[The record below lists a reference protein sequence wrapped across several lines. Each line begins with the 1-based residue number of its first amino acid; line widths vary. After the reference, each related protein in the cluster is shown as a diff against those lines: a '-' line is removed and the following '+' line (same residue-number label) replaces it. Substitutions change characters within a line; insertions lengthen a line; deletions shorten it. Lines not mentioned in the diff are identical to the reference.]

1 MAVTK
6 ILPRNS
12 GLKQAIAYVLNGD
25 KTDRQI
31 LTAHLNCDPGRE
43 YEQMLCTKEVVGKTG
58 GRQCYHIIQS
68 FRPGEVTPEL
78 ALEIAKEFANAY
90 LSDYQVVIGTHVDK
104 DHIHSH
110 ILFNSVN
117 YFTGEKYHASTRDY
131 YRQIRKISDRLC
143 REHGLSVIME
153 GKGEKAVSYIEWL
166 RQSKGQPTFR
176 AMLEADLREAIEDA
190 NDIGH
195 FFLIMEHKG
204 YEIKHGARLSF
215 RLRGQERFM
224 VPGRKNPLFTEDG
237 IRAAIAGNLDEIA
250 AGTRPAIVYRPRYEP
265 YRRRHPQKYTG
276 FMALYVH
283 YLYLLGKAGQRQYP
297 PKMTSHL
304 RREIMKFESYKE
316 QFAFLREHGVSTAE
330 GLQAVRARTEET
342 LASLMKQRTILNVRK
357 KKRRALYDALS
368 DAEALAPVKSLY
380 EDGIPGM
387 EDQFTRYMDA
397 VSALEQCGI
406 PREKLLEEKA
416 DLYRQLADVNRKIRQ
431 ARKEISLCE
440 TIEKNRPQMERDID
454 IAEGGQQR
462 EMNKSEP
469 VR

>member
-25 KTDRQI
+25 KTDGQI

-43 YEQMLCTKEVVGKTG
+43 YEQMLGTKEAVGKTG

-90 LSDYQVVIGTHVDK
+90 LSEYQVVIGTHVDK

-117 YFTGEKYHASTRDY
+117 YFTGEKYHVSTQDY
-131 YRQIRKISDRLC
+131 YRQIRAISDRLC
-143 REHGLSVIME
+143 REHGLSIIME
-153 GKGEKAVSYIEWL
+153 GKSEKAVSYIEWL
-166 RQSKGQPTFR
+166 RQRRGQPTFR

-224 VPGRKNPLFTEDG
+224 VPGRKNPMFTEDG

-462 EMNKSEP
+462 EMDKSEP